1 MAEFSKYIGLDVHK
15 EMINV
20 AVADKGRGQPRYWGE
35 IRNRPEAVKRLLAR
49 LSVGGEPLRLC
60 YEAGPCGYELY
71 RRIVAAGHNC
81 AVVAPALIPRKP
93 GERIK
98 TNRRDSLSLARLD
111 RAGELTPVWVPDAE
125 QEAMRDLSRARE
137 DMKILDKQLRQRLNG
152 FLLRHGRSYSDR
164 GRWTQAHWRWL
175 ETLRF
180 DSPCQQIVLEEYV
193 EAVRTAQARTAE
205 LEKQLHQASE
215 SWSLSAATRAAMALR
230 GVDRT
235 AAVTLL
241 AELDDLS
248 RFQHP
253 RELMS
258 YVGLVPSEH
267 SSGDRQRRGAV
278 TKAGNAHARRILV
291 ECAWAYRFPARKT
304 ARIQRRAEQTPP
316 AVQAIAWRAQKRLC
330 GRFQRLRARGLN
342 APKTVTSIARELCG
356 FVWAVVC
363 EAQRPGMFPAAA

>member
-15 EMINV
+15 EKINV
-20 AVADKGRGQPRYWGE
+20 AVADKGRGPARYWGE
-35 IRNRPEAVKRLLAR
+35 IENRPEAVKRLLRR
-49 LSVGGEPLRLC
+49 LRVEDGPLRFC

-71 RRIVAAGHNC
+71 RQLVAAGQDC

-111 RAGELTPVWVPDAE
+111 RAGELTPVWVPDAA

-152 FLLRHGRSYSDR
+152 FLLRHGRIYTGRS
-164 GRWTQAHWRWL
+164 RWTQAHWRWL
-175 ETLRF
+175 ETQRF
-180 DSPCQQIVLEEYV
+180 EAPPQQIVLEEYV
-193 EAVRTAQARTAE
+193 EAVRAAQARTAG
-205 LEKQLHQASE
+205 LQQQLHEAAQD
-215 SWSLSAATRAAMALR
+215 WSLWPAAQAAMALR

-248 RFQHP
+248 RFENP
-253 RELMS
+253 RQLMG

-267 SSGDRQRRGAV
+267 SSGERQRRGAV

-304 ARIQRRAEQTPP
+304 ACIQRRAEQTPA

-330 GRFQRLRARGLN
+330 GRFHRLRARGLS
-342 APKTVTSIARELCG
+342 APKTVTAIARELCG
-356 FVWAVVC
+356 FLWAVVC
-363 EAQRPGMFPAAA
+363 EAQRPGTFPTPA